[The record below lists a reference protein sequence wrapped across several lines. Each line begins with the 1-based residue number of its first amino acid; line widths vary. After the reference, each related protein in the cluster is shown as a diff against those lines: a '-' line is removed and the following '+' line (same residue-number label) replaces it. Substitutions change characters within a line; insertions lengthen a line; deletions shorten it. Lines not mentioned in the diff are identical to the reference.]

1 MQAARAEAATR
12 ATELELP
19 QLRSRHL
26 KDDAYEVI
34 LDAIT
39 SLKLRPGA
47 MVMEGRLAR
56 SLGISKTPVRNALV
70 RLEQAGLVRTVPF
83 RGTFVSGVTLRD
95 VKEIFEVRASLE
107 ELAIRRAVAEAS
119 AAELHA
125 LHAVIDAAAEAFRRG
140 ELQQSFE
147 LIREFHEGVI
157 SLSRNR
163 RLGEIYAGLAH
174 HLTRIRNICG
184 HLPGRVE
191 TSVIQHRAI
200 LTAMEAGD
208 ADAAVAAM
216 RAHLDSL
223 ASDDFV
229 AAEAAIGAFGADG
242 GLTNRAVAAR

>member
-1 MQAARAEAATR
+1 M
-12 ATELELP
+12 ELDLP
-19 QLRSRHL
+19 QLRNRHL
-26 KDDAYEVI
+26 KDDAYEAI

-39 SLKLRPGA
+39 SLRLRPGA

-56 SLGISKTPVRNALV
+56 RLGISKTPVRNALV

-95 VKEIFEVRASLE
+95 VKEVFEVRASLE
-107 ELAIRRAVAEAS
+107 ELAIRRAVEEAS

-125 LHAVIDAAAEAFRRG
+125 LHAVIDAGAEAFRRG
-140 ELQQSFE
+140 ELLSSFE

-157 SLSRNR
+157 GLSRNR

-191 TSVIQHRAI
+191 RSVVQHRGI

-208 ADAAVAAM
+208 ADGAVAAM

-229 AAEAAIGAFGADG
+229 AAEAAIGTLGADG
-242 GLTNRAVAAR
+242 GLTDRAVAAR